1 MSEDAKEQG
10 YDSLKSKILIPFI
23 LAPAGSRRASLRE
36 AMLTI
41 GTLLLFFGGLGAIA
55 ATTPMGAG
63 ALITQAT
70 LVQMGWSISIFT
82 VIAFIGAALIIRNR

>member
-1 MSEDAKEQG
+1 
-10 YDSLKSKILIPFI
+10 
-23 LAPAGSRRASLRE
+23 LRE
-36 AMLTI
+36 AMLTV

-55 ATTPMGAG
+55 ATTPMGEG
-63 ALITQAT
+63 ALIQPAT

>member
-1 MSEDAKEQG
+1 
-10 YDSLKSKILIPFI
+10 
-23 LAPAGSRRASLRE
+23 
-36 AMLTI
+36 MLTL

-70 LVQMGWSISIFT
+70 LVQMGWSMAIFT
-82 VIAFIGAALIIRNR
+82 VVAFIGAALIVRYR